1 MNKIFCN
8 ICFFKTQKYKVIT
21 RAKKILF
28 INKCKRC
35 DYEFFLN
42 EKKKNLIKNKLNKQR
57 IK

>member
-8 ICFFKTQKYKVIT
+8 ICFCETQKYKVIT

-42 EKKKNLIKNKLNKQR
+42 EKKKKLNSK
-57 IK
+57 